1 VPPIYEYMTEQYI
14 LGAAKAIQKAAR
26 HFAV

>member
-1 VPPIYEYMTEQYI
+1 VPPIYDYMTEQYI
-14 LGAAKAIQKAAR
+14 PGVAKAIQKVAR